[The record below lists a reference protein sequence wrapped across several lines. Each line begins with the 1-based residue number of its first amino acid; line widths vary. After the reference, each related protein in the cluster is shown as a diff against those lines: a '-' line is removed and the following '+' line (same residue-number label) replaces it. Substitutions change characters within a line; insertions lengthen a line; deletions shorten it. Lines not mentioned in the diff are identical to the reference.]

1 MCLGRVSMS
10 VSTTHV
16 GHIFEQKCRCY
27 VGYMLILSGLFDL
40 CLHMIFVRELN
51 TMNNPST
58 NSKNTNV
65 SWADS
70 FVALIIF
77 LFVMFS

>member
-16 GHIFEQKCRCY
+16 G
-27 VGYMLILSGLFDL
+27 GYMLILSGLFDL